1 MCWTW
6 FEVVRFRTA
15 AGAKGRPQ
23 GKPRSFKD
31 GKLQQNKNSWD
42 EIKLEAGFNASL
54 ELQCCETIEIR
65 TKHFGAGFEAGF
77 EADLKSLK
85 AMEIGAK
92 QYDKEGDL
100 FWSSKRSKNR
110 RARMGLPSIEDQQQ
124 STSAGSTTQGVQ
136 LVC

>member
-1 MCWTW
+1 M
-6 FEVVRFRTA
+6 RFRTA

-42 EIKLEAGFNASL
+42 ETKLEAGFNASL
-54 ELQCCETIEIR
+54 ELQCRETIEIR

-77 EADLKSLK
+77 EGDLKSLK

-92 QYDKEGDL
+92 QYDKEGDFFGPQNAAQTGAQEWASPVL
-100 FWSSKRSKNR
+100 KTSSRVR
-110 RARMGLPSIEDQQQ
+110 VMV
-124 STSAGSTTQGVQ
+124 VQ
-136 LVC
+136 LKVSN

>member
-1 MCWTW
+1 
-6 FEVVRFRTA
+6 
-15 AGAKGRPQ
+15 
-23 GKPRSFKD
+23 
-31 GKLQQNKNSWD
+31 LQQNKNSWD
-42 EIKLEAGFNASL
+42 ETKLEAGFNASL